1 MIGDIGA
8 SRPIDVLVKVSYFDS
23 ASAGEVG
30 LPAEAQEES
39 ILIEPAVGSPV
50 RVIEMDEDF
59 IPGHEA
65 EPRCALDWS
74 ARTDKLAKSPTCIRA
89 CFKKPLLES

>member
-8 SRPIDVLVKVSYFDS
+8 SRPIDVLVKVTCFDS

-30 LPAEAQEES
+30 FPAEAQEEP
-39 ILIEPAVGSPV
+39 ILIEPALGSPI
-50 RVIEMDEDF
+50 RVVKMDEDF

-65 EPRCALDWS
+65 
-74 ARTDKLAKSPTCIRA
+74 
-89 CFKKPLLES
+89 